1 MMEKT
6 EILDLNDRN
15 LILKR
20 YHVRATGKNGRTI
33 ETSVPREVFEREVR
47 RQGLTMPE
55 ALEKLEAVWRYNSFR
70 GLHLSFEPKNQDL
83 LREVP

>member
-6 EILDLNDRN
+6 ETLDLNDRN

-47 RQGLTMPE
+47 RHGLSLKE
-55 ALEKLEAVWRYNSFR
+55 GLQRLEAVWRYNSFH
-70 GLHLSFEPKNQDL
+70 GLYLTFEQKVE
-83 LREVP
+83 EV